1 MKKLIFKKFLWDV
14 TAFFILTTISVSIII
29 WVIQAVNYLDFVS
42 EDGHSFKVYFMYT
55 FLSFPKIVSR
65 ILPFMFFLSL
75 YYIYL
80 KYEDNNELIIF
91 WLNGVK
97 KIDFVK
103 KVVSFSFLFLF
114 FQVFLTCYLVPVT
127 QDLGR
132 SYIRASTIDFFPS
145 LIKEKKFIDTV
156 SNLTIFIE
164 EKDRDGRLKNIF
176 LKDKISDSE
185 SQTIYAREGSIIKEK
200 NSHYLILNDGKI
212 INIEK
217 NKKNI
222 FSFDKTRFNLSKY
235 STKTTTFP
243 KIQELKTNILLSC
256 IYNLY
261 NNSLENFEGIYL
273 QCNFENKKPVLN
285 EIFRRV
291 FLPLYLPL
299 IALITSFLLLTS
311 KDQFNFKSYKLK
323 IFLLSI
329 FSIIISEF
337 SVRYSGINL
346 KNNIIFITLP
356 IILFLVTLTIFKQRT
371 KKS

>member
-145 LIKEKKFIDTV
+145 LKF
-156 SNLTIFIE
+156 L
-164 EKDRDGRLKNIF
+164 
-176 LKDKISDSE
+176 
-185 SQTIYAREGSIIKEK
+185 
-200 NSHYLILNDGKI
+200 
-212 INIEK
+212 
-217 NKKNI
+217 
-222 FSFDKTRFNLSKY
+222 
-235 STKTTTFP
+235 
-243 KIQELKTNILLSC
+243 
-256 IYNLY
+256 
-261 NNSLENFEGIYL
+261 
-273 QCNFENKKPVLN
+273 
-285 EIFRRV
+285 
-291 FLPLYLPL
+291 
-299 IALITSFLLLTS
+299 
-311 KDQFNFKSYKLK
+311 
-323 IFLLSI
+323 
-329 FSIIISEF
+329 
-337 SVRYSGINL
+337 
-346 KNNIIFITLP
+346 
-356 IILFLVTLTIFKQRT
+356 
-371 KKS
+371 